1 MLSACKSVT
10 ISFLIAGNATVN
22 LNSAL
27 CSALLKNQKFTY
39 IIQELYQKIQQKK
52 KRIKREFI
60 WKEEH
65 WSYEVTTKHLSHIPR
80 HWVVWLIPFKSQYW
94 LFSAISRNTPQ
105 PQRAT
110 LKSAWILQELLR
122 FPKPKQMGLSPCQPL
137 GYHAGSSW
145 LPIFLLRNLTEK
157 KAKTKTQHE
166 SKSALLSLDLSVKDQ

>member
-1 MLSACKSVT
+1 MLVCHYQLSDCRQCYSEPEFSIVFSITEEPEIHLYHPRAVPENTAEK
-10 ISFLIAGNATVN
+10 
-22 LNSAL
+22 
-27 CSALLKNQKFTY
+27 KENQKRIHLKGGTL
-39 IIQELYQKIQQKK
+39 ELWGNYKTSQP
-52 KRIKREFI
+52 
-60 WKEEH
+60 
-65 WSYEVTTKHLSHIPR
+65 VNHIPR

-157 KAKTKTQHE
+157 KAKTKTQYE